1 MDGQSYEDYWFYQQ
15 KQMGAMTMIMYVNKV
30 QASDR
35 VHTSQL
41 SHWRLIGCSGANS
54 PTQNNYLSIKDYIFP
69 SKMADSYA

>member
-35 VHTSQL
+35 VHTLCKSTLETYQMQWSQ
-41 SHWRLIGCSGANS
+41 
-54 PTQNNYLSIKDYIFP
+54 FP
-69 SKMADSYA
+69 NTKE